1 MDCAPAISTTWPTNV
16 DERSAFQNMAPVL
29 QVYLA
34 GSFEDKGSLVAL
46 LKAAGALLL
55 SRIPIPQNVAESEVD
70 PPLRT
75 SLVMWDSCVR
85 QKSRN
90 LTAGVCNVATAW
102 LLDSASRFEVQPLS
116 GYTLQ

>member
-1 MDCAPAISTTWPTNV
+1 M
-16 DERSAFQNMAPVL
+16 F
-29 QVYLA
+29 LA
-34 GSFEDKGSLVAL
+34 GTFEDKDSLVAI
-46 LKAAGALLL
+46 LKAAGASLL
-55 SRIPIPQNVAESEVD
+55 SRIPITQIEAEREVD
-70 PPLRT
+70 PPWRT

-85 QKSRN
+85 QKSRT